1 MRERFVLTPAYLK
14 TSTTRRR
21 RRECQTERDE
31 KNTRSDKSTDTKERR
46 RRRRLKIDKRARDN
60 TQMRDNEVR
69 VCDCKM
75 LLPLAFGEH
84 HGHPVPIFSVQFC
97 QRGKL
102 RTNPTVVRRPV
113 ELARDQ
119 RDVQRFP
126 RRIFRQR
133 SLEFVLVRLVL
144 GVRDGG
150 ETDGKCAFV
159 LVVVIFFTITTTRA
173 EEDDDEE
180 ENTNAH
186 ILSSIRPS
194 LLLFDASCSRAS
206 RREVYTCIKMGNSIF
221 DSLLSLL
228 KSLSL

>member
-1 MRERFVLTPAYLK
+1 M
-14 TSTTRRR
+14 S
-21 RRECQTERDE
+21 
-31 KNTRSDKSTDTKERR
+31 
-46 RRRRLKIDKRARDN
+46 
-60 TQMRDNEVR
+60 
-69 VCDCKM
+69 
-75 LLPLAFGEH
+75 LPLAFGEH
-84 HGHPVPIFSVQFC
+84 HGHPVPIFGVQFC

-102 RTNPTVVRRPV
+102 RANPTVVRRPV

-159 LVVVIFFTITTTRA
+159 VVLFFTITTTRG
-173 EEDDDEE
+173 EEEEEEKEERE

-186 ILSSIRPS
+186 ILSSLRPS
-194 LLLFDASCSRAS
+194 FLLLFDVNCSRAS
-206 RREVYTCIKMGNSIF
+206 RREVFTCIKSGGF
-221 DSLLSLL
+221 DFRFS
-228 KSLSL
+228 SLSLKVSLSLKTHILIKMSITNAATKCYYYQRDYRYSHHYHEYRPTSSPRSPPQFQSRDATRPKPAR

>member
-1 MRERFVLTPAYLK
+1 
-14 TSTTRRR
+14 
-21 RRECQTERDE
+21 
-31 KNTRSDKSTDTKERR
+31 
-46 RRRRLKIDKRARDN
+46 
-60 TQMRDNEVR
+60 
-69 VCDCKM
+69 M

-84 HGHPVPIFSVQFC
+84 HGHPVPSFGVQLC

-102 RTNPTVVRRPV
+102 RANPTVVRRPV

-159 LVVVIFFTITTTRA
+159 VVVVVVVVIFFTITTTRR
-173 EEDDDEE
+173 EEEDEE
-180 ENTNAH
+180 EEREDKMNAH

-194 LLLFDASCSRAS
+194 FLLLDVSCSRAS
-206 RREVYTCIKMGNSIF
+206 CREVFTCIKVGSSILF
-221 DSLLSLL
+221 SEVSLTNILIGMSITNATT
-228 KSLSL
+228 KCYYYQRDYCYSHHYREHRPTSSPRSPPQFQSRDATRPKPAR